1 MREISYHKRAVKYL
15 QRMPV
20 DGKERIKA
28 AIARV
33 ALLEDP
39 LSDPNVKPMAG
50 EWESC
55 QRLRVGGYRAIYRLI
70 NHDAPPTLQVLQV
83 GPRGDVYKS

>member
-20 DGKERIKA
+20 DQKERIKD
-28 AIARV
+28 AIGRISA
-33 ALLEDP
+33 LEDP
-39 LSDPNVKPMAG
+39 LSDSNVKAMAD

-55 QRLRVGGYRAIYRLI
+55 QTLRIGGEDVVGGIKRA
-70 NHDAPPTLQVLQV
+70 V
-83 GPRGDVYKS
+83 GSRR